1 MLRCGDNSF
10 PLFPLPLFPT
20 FPSQRGIGYR
30 ERVRVAG
37 WCGLGEIRPTR
48 VNIGGTGESLCGDN
62 YLLGELRS
70 CQPRTDLAPI
80 VRLCLDFDR
89 QDIVVLHATC
99 KHLPPL
105 RGNRRANDRRS
116 DEYCLQNINLSIS
129 RLDLSEQFATS
140 LQALAKSKSSST
152 LRLASSSMA
161 VLAGSRQGAIH
172 FAVRHKSCRSYVCSV
187 RIRRRI

>member
-10 PLFPLPLFPT
+10 LLFPLPLLPT

-37 WCGLGEIRPTR
+37 WCGLGKFGRRGSTLEERGKP
-48 VNIGGTGESLCGDN
+48 LCGDN

-105 RGNRRANDRRS
+105 RGNRRANDRYS

-129 RLDLSEQFATS
+129 RLEA
-140 LQALAKSKSSST
+140 
-152 LRLASSSMA
+152 
-161 VLAGSRQGAIH
+161 
-172 FAVRHKSCRSYVCSV
+172 CR
-187 RIRRRI
+187 RWPKANPAAQ